1 MAQVVVMP
9 QLGNT
14 VESCLITTWLV
25 QVGDV
30 VDPSTLLCEIETDK
44 SSMEVP
50 AGVAGT
56 VLALLAEEGDDV
68 PVKQPIVVVGQAG
81 ENVEEF
87 LAGSGLPP
95 QTTGEAGEVDE
106 GSSGAS
112 AAGEPVVST
121 RGASAARGTDES
133 AADEQVPAP
142 SVASVEAPAAPSAG
156 TDHAA
161 DGTSPVSPRARGL
174 AAGKG
179 IAAELLA
186 GTGPHGRVIERDVQ
200 SAIAAGPGLT
210 PGARRQAEGFL
221 PGAAG
226 TGIGGRVSREDL
238 ASGSVAEPGSTEATR
253 SVETSQVVSTSSTSG
268 VTGAF
273 PGEYTDTPL
282 KGIRK
287 VIAERM
293 MNSLATSAQLTYT
306 ATAPA
311 AGLLALR
318 KRLKGAAD
326 PDLAAVT
333 IGDLVGYA
341 TVKTLARHEVVNAH
355 LTGPSTGSGQA
366 PVLRKFA
373 NVHLGMAVDTPRG
386 LLVPTL
392 RFADTLTLR
401 DFSRLSKQLANE
413 AIAGSINPD
422 LLGGATFTV
431 SNLGAF
437 GIESF
442 TPLLNVPQVAI
453 LGVDAIFPR
462 AVVNSDGSVGAE
474 QRIGFSLT
482 ADHQVIDG
490 ADAARYLKDLCAAV
504 ADIDLTVLG

>member
-14 VESCLITTWLV
+14 VESCLITSWLV
-25 QVGDV
+25 AVGDG
-30 VDPSTLLCEIETDK
+30 VDANTLLCEIETDK
-44 SSMEVP
+44 STMEVP
-50 AGVAGT
+50 SGVAGT
-56 VLALLAEEGDDV
+56 VLALLAAEGDEV
-68 PVKQPIVVVGQAG
+68 PVKQPIVVVGEPG
-81 ENVEEF
+81 ENIEEL
-87 LAGSGLPP
+87 LAGAGLPP
-95 QTTGEAGEVDE
+95 ATAGEAGEVDE
-106 GSSGAS
+106 SPAAEPAVTPATDAPVAS
-112 AAGEPVVST
+112 DAAPARAAEGEPT
-121 RGASAARGTDES
+121 G
-133 AADEQVPAP
+133 
-142 SVASVEAPAAPSAG
+142 
-156 TDHAA
+156 
-161 DGTSPVSPRARGL
+161 VSPRARGL
-174 AAGKG
+174 AAEQG
-179 IAAELLA
+179 IAAGRLA
-186 GTGPHGRVIERDVQ
+186 GTGPGGRVIARDVEA
-200 SAIAAGPGLT
+200 AIAAGPALT
-210 PGARRQAEGFL
+210 AGARAEASGFVPGAV
-221 PGAAG
+221 G
-226 TGIGGRVSREDL
+226 TGIGGRVTRADL
-238 ASGSVAEPGSTEATR
+238 QAAPAPAGEPAP
-253 SVETSQVVSTSSTSG
+253 
-268 VTGAF
+268 TGASAPVAASSLEF
-273 PGEYTDTPL
+273 PGEVTDTPL

-318 KRLKGAAD
+318 KRLKNAAD
-326 PDLAAVT
+326 PELSGVT

-341 TVKTLARHEVVNAH
+341 TVKTLAKHPVVNAH
-355 LTGPSTGSGQA
+355 LSGG
-366 PVLRKFA
+366 VLRSFA
-373 NVHLGMAVDTPRG
+373 HVHLGMAVDTPRG

-401 DFSRLSKQLANE
+401 QFSVLSKQLAND

-422 LLGGATFTV
+422 LLGGASFTV
-431 SNLGAF
+431 SNLGSF

-462 AVVNSDGSVGAE
+462 AVVNADGSVGAE

-490 ADAARYLKDLCAAV
+490 ADAARYLRDLCAAI

>member
-14 VESCLITTWLV
+14 VESCLVTTWLV
-25 QVGDV
+25 KVGDV
-30 VDPSTLLCEIETDK
+30 VDAATLLCEIETDK
-44 SSMEVP
+44 SAMEVP
-50 AGVAGT
+50 SGVAGT

-68 PVKQPIVVVGQAG
+68 PVKEPLVIVGEPG
-81 ENVEEF
+81 ENIEEL
-87 LAGSGLPP
+87 LAGAGLPP
-95 QTTGEAGEVDE
+95 VTTGEAGEVNE
-106 GSSGAS
+106 SVPEPLTPAVSAS
-112 AAGEPVVST
+112 AA
-121 RGASAARGTDES
+121 
-133 AADEQVPAP
+133 
-142 SVASVEAPAAPSAG
+142 APAAPAVARSDEDSA
-156 TDHAA
+156 
-161 DGTSPVSPRARGL
+161 VSPRARGL
-174 AAGKG
+174 AASQG
-179 IAAELLA
+179 IAAEQLA
-186 GTGPHGRVIERDVQ
+186 GTGPQGRVIERDVQ
-200 SAIAAGPGLT
+200 SAIASGAALT
-210 PGARRQAEGFL
+210 PGARAAAEGFV

-226 TGIGGRVSREDL
+226 TGIGGRVTRADL
-238 ASGSVAEPGSTEATR
+238 AAPVAESAEKSPAVSTGSTSRATA
-253 SVETSQVVSTSSTSG
+253 E
-268 VTGAF
+268 F
-273 PGEYTDTPL
+273 PGEFTDIPL

-311 AGLLALR
+311 SGLLKLR
-318 KRLKGAAD
+318 KRLKNAAD
-326 PDLAAVT
+326 PELAAVT

-341 TVKTLARHEVVNAH
+341 TVKTLAKHAVVNAH
-355 LTGPSTGSGQA
+355 LADGT
-366 PVLRKFA
+366 LRKFA

-392 RFADTLTLR
+392 RFAETLTLR
-401 DFSRLSKQLANE
+401 DFSKRSKQLALD
-413 AIAGSINPD
+413 AIGGSISPD

-462 AVVNSDGSVGAE
+462 AVVNPDGTVGAE

-482 ADHQVIDG
+482 ADHRVIDG

>member
-25 QVGDV
+25 KVGDA
-30 VDPSTLLCEIETDK
+30 VDAATLLCEIETDK
-44 SSMEVP
+44 SAMEVP

-56 VLALLAEEGDDV
+56 VLALLAEEGDEV
-68 PVKQPIVVVGQAG
+68 PVKQPIVVVGAPG
-81 ENVEEF
+81 ESVEEY
-87 LAGSGLPP
+87 LAGAGLPP
-95 QTTGEAGEVDE
+95 RITGEAGEVDE
-106 GSSGAS
+106 STPEPLVPTVADVPEAS
-112 AAGEPVVST
+112 VVEPVET
-121 RGASAARGTDES
+121 K
-133 AADEQVPAP
+133 VP
-142 SVASVEAPAAPSAG
+142 
-156 TDHAA
+156 
-161 DGTSPVSPRARGL
+161 TSPTSGPASGVSPRARGL
-174 AAGKG
+174 AASQG
-179 IAAELLA
+179 IDATRLA
-186 GTGPHGRVIERDVQ
+186 GTGPEGRVIERDVQ
-200 SAIAAGPGLT
+200 AAIAAGPGLT
-210 PGARRQAEGFL
+210 AGARATAKGFV

-226 TGIGGRVSREDL
+226 SGIGGRVTRADL
-238 ASGSVAEPGSTEATR
+238 AAPGTETVPEEAR
-253 SVETSQVVSTSSTSG
+253 ELASEASPR
-268 VTGAF
+268 AADALEF
-273 PGEYTDTPL
+273 PGAVTTSPL

-287 VIAERM
+287 MIAERM

-311 AGLLALR
+311 AGMLALR

-326 PDLAAVT
+326 PELAAIT
-333 IGDLVGYA
+333 LGDLVGYA
-341 TVKTLARHEVVNAH
+341 AVKTLARHATVNSH
-355 LTGPSTGSGQA
+355 LSDG
-366 PVLRKFA
+366 VLTTFA
-373 NVHLGMAVDTPRG
+373 SVHLGMAVDTPRG

-401 DFSRLSKQLANE
+401 DFSKFSKQLAMD
-413 AIAGSINPD
+413 AIAGSISPD

-462 AVVNSDGSVGAE
+462 AVINNDGTVGAE

-482 ADHQVIDG
+482 ADHRVIDG

>member
-25 QVGDV
+25 KVGDV
-30 VDPSTLLCEIETDK
+30 VDAATLLCEIETDK
-44 SSMEVP
+44 SAMEVP
-50 AGVAGT
+50 AGVPGT

-68 PVKQPIVVVGQAG
+68 PVKQPIAVVGQPG
-81 ENVEEF
+81 ESIEEF
-87 LAGSGLPP
+87 LAGAGLPP
-95 QTTGEAGEVDE
+95 VMTGEAGEVDE
-106 GSSGAS
+106 SAPEPLVPASRGTVEPPVAPSSTSGSGSASGSGA
-112 AAGEPVVST
+112 
-121 RGASAARGTDES
+121 
-133 AADEQVPAP
+133 
-142 SVASVEAPAAPSAG
+142 
-156 TDHAA
+156 
-161 DGTSPVSPRARGL
+161 VSPRARGL
-174 AAGKG
+174 AAATG
-179 IAAELLA
+179 IAATQLS
-186 GTGPHGRVIERDVQ
+186 GSGPEGRVIERDVR
-200 SAIAAGPGLT
+200 AAMAAGPGLT
-210 PGARRQAEGFL
+210 AGARAVAEDFV

-226 TGIGGRVSREDL
+226 SGIGGRVTRADL
-238 ASGSVAEPGSTEATR
+238 ADQSP
-253 SVETSQVVSTSSTSG
+253 VETSTSVASTSP
-268 VTGAF
+268 TGPDREF
-273 PGEYTDTPL
+273 PGAVTEAPL

-311 AGLLALR
+311 SGLLALR

-326 PDLAAVT
+326 PELSSITV
-333 IGDLVGYA
+333 GDLVGYA
-341 TVKTLARHEVVNAH
+341 AVKILAKHAAVNSH
-355 LTGPSTGSGQA
+355 LSDG
-366 PVLRKFA
+366 VLRTFA
-373 NVHLGMAVDTPRG
+373 SVHLGMAVDTPRG

-392 RFADTLTLR
+392 RFAETLTLR
-401 DFSRLSKQLANE
+401 DFSRFSKQLAMD
-413 AIAGSINPD
+413 AIGGSISPD

-431 SNLGAF
+431 TNLGAF

-462 AVVNSDGSVGAE
+462 AVINPDGSVGAE

-482 ADHQVIDG
+482 ADHRVIDG
-490 ADAARYLKDLCAAV
+490 ADAARYLRDLSAAV

>member
-25 QVGDV
+25 AVGDEV
-30 VDPSTLLCEIETDK
+30 TESTLLCEIETDK

-50 AGVAGT
+50 AGVSGT
-56 VLALLAEEGDDV
+56 VLALLAAEGDDV
-68 PVKQPIVVVGQAG
+68 PVKQPLVIVGAPG
-81 ENVEEF
+81 EDI
-87 LAGSGLPP
+87 SGLVGGPH
-95 QTTGEAGEVDE
+95 
-106 GSSGAS
+106 
-112 AAGEPVVST
+112 GEP
-121 RGASAARGTDES
+121 AAEPATAEPV
-133 AADEQVPAP
+133 AAEPAAAAVPEPAP
-142 SVASVEAPAAPSAG
+142 ATAGAAAPAPHAG
-156 TDHAA
+156 GA
-161 DGTSPVSPRARGL
+161 VSPRARNL
-174 AAGKG
+174 AASRG
-179 IAAELLA
+179 IAAGQLV
-186 GTGPHGRVIERDVQ
+186 GTGPLGRVIERDVQ
-200 SAIAAGPGLT
+200 AAIAAGPGLT
-210 PGARRQAEGFL
+210 AGARAQAEGFV

-226 TGIGGRVSREDL
+226 TGIGGRVTRADL
-238 ASGSVAEPGSTEATR
+238 AAATAEPA
-253 SVETSQVVSTSSTSG
+253 TSG
-268 VTGAF
+268 GATNPGVEARF
-273 PGEYTDTPL
+273 PGPFTDTPI

-287 VIAERM
+287 VIAGRM
-293 MNSLATSAQLTYT
+293 MHSLASSAQLTYT

-318 KRLKGAAD
+318 RRLKSAAD
-326 PDLAAVT
+326 PELAGVT

-341 TVKTLARHEVVNAH
+341 TVKTLARHHVVNAH
-355 LTGPSTGSGQA
+355 LTEG
-366 PVLRKFA
+366 VLRTFEA
-373 NVHLGMAVDTPRG
+373 VHLGMAVDTPRG

-401 DFSRLSKQLANE
+401 EFSVQSKQLAND
-413 AIAGSINPD
+413 AIGGSINPD

-462 AVVNSDGSVGAE
+462 AVINADGSVGAE

-490 ADAARYLKDLCAAV
+490 ADAARFLKDLCAAIS
-504 ADIDLTVLG
+504 DIDLTVLG

>member
-14 VESCLITTWLV
+14 VESCLITAWLV
-25 QVGDV
+25 KVGDA
-30 VDPSTLLCEIETDK
+30 VDAGTLLCEIETDK

-50 AGVAGT
+50 AGVSGT

-68 PVKQPIVVVGQAG
+68 PVKQPIVVVGEPG
-81 ENVEEF
+81 ESVDEV
-87 LAGSGLPP
+87 LAGAGLPP
-95 QTTGEAGEVDE
+95 LTTGEAGEV
-106 GSSGAS
+106 SGA
-112 AAGEPVVST
+112 AAEPLVPEVTDEPVAT
-121 RGASAARGTDES
+121 ARR
-133 AADEQVPAP
+133 AADEP
-142 SVASVEAPAAPSAG
+142 PAA
-156 TDHAA
+156 
-161 DGTSPVSPRARGL
+161 VSPRARGL
-174 AAGKG
+174 AAAQG
-179 IAAELLA
+179 IAADRL
-186 GTGPHGRVIERDVQ
+186 TGSGPDGRVIERDIRA
-200 SAIAAGPGLT
+200 AIDAGPALTVGARAAAGDFV
-210 PGARRQAEGFL
+210 PGAV
-221 PGAAG
+221 G
-226 TGIGGRVSREDL
+226 TGIGGRVTRADL
-238 ASGSVAEPGSTEATR
+238 AGGGVEAPAAGAAPSAAQASATAPAE
-253 SVETSQVVSTSSTSG
+253 
-268 VTGAF
+268 F
-273 PGEYTDTPL
+273 PGEFTDTPL

-318 KRLKGAAD
+318 KRLKHASD
-326 PDLAAVT
+326 PGLAAVT
-333 IGDLVGYA
+333 IGDLVGFA
-341 TVKTLARHEVVNAH
+341 AVRTLAGHPVVNAH
-355 LTGPSTGSGQA
+355 LSAAEAGPGS
-366 PVLRKFA
+366 VLRTFA

-392 RFADTLTLR
+392 RFADTLSLR
-401 DFSRLSKQLANE
+401 QFATQSKQLAGD
-413 AIAGSINPD
+413 AIGGSINPD

-462 AVVNSDGSVGAE
+462 VVVNADGSVGAE

-482 ADHQVIDG
+482 ADHRVIDG
-490 ADAARYLKDLCAAV
+490 ADAARYLRDLCAAV
-504 ADIDLTVLG
+504 ANIDLTVLG

>member
-25 QVGDV
+25 KVGDA
-30 VDPSTLLCEIETDK
+30 VDAATLLCEIETDK
-44 SSMEVP
+44 SAMEVP

-56 VLALLAEEGDDV
+56 VLALLAEEGDEV
-68 PVKQPIVVVGQAG
+68 PVKQPIVVVGEPG
-81 ENVEEF
+81 ESVEEY
-87 LAGSGLPP
+87 LAGAGLPP

-106 GSSGAS
+106 SWPEPLVPMVAEAGTVAELDEAPIALRLAQGSSTG
-112 AAGEPVVST
+112 
-121 RGASAARGTDES
+121 
-133 AADEQVPAP
+133 
-142 SVASVEAPAAPSAG
+142 
-156 TDHAA
+156 
-161 DGTSPVSPRARGL
+161 VSPRARGL
-174 AAGKG
+174 AASKG
-179 IAAELLA
+179 IDATQLA
-186 GTGPHGRVIERDVQ
+186 GTGPEGRVIERDVQ
-200 SAIAAGPGLT
+200 AAIAAGPGLT
-210 PGARRQAEGFL
+210 AGARAAAEGFV

-226 TGIGGRVSREDL
+226 SGIGGRVTRADL
-238 ASGSVAEPGSTEATR
+238 AGTVAERDEAPAASPSSGAGTVTR
-253 SVETSQVVSTSSTSG
+253 E
-268 VTGAF
+268 F
-273 PGEYTDTPL
+273 PGATTTTPL

-311 AGLLALR
+311 AGMLALR

-326 PDLAAVT
+326 PDLAAIT
-333 IGDLVGYA
+333 LGDLVGYA
-341 TVKTLARHEVVNAH
+341 AVKTLAKHATVNSH
-355 LTGPSTGSGQA
+355 LADPSSGSGT
-366 PVLRKFA
+366 VLTTFA
-373 NVHLGMAVDTPRG
+373 SVHLGMAVDTPRG

-392 RFADTLTLR
+392 RFAETLTLR
-401 DFSRLSKQLANE
+401 DFSKFSKQLAMD
-413 AIAGSINPD
+413 AIAGSISPD
-422 LLGGATFTV
+422 LLSGATFTV

-462 AVVNSDGSVGAE
+462 AVINADGTVGAE

-482 ADHQVIDG
+482 ADHRVIDG

>member
-25 QVGDV
+25 KVGDA
-30 VDPSTLLCEIETDK
+30 VDAATLLCEIETDK
-44 SSMEVP
+44 SAMEVP

-56 VLALLAEEGDDV
+56 VLALLAEEGDEV
-68 PVKQPIVVVGQAG
+68 PVKQPIVVVGDPG
-81 ENVEEF
+81 ENVEEY
-87 LAGSGLPP
+87 LAGAGLPP
-95 QTTGEAGEVDE
+95 VTTGEAGEVNESAPEPLVRAATVPEERPEPAED
-106 GSSGAS
+106 AS
-112 AAGEPVVST
+112 RRAAGV
-121 RGASAARGTDES
+121 
-133 AADEQVPAP
+133 
-142 SVASVEAPAAPSAG
+142 SAG
-156 TDHAA
+156 
-161 DGTSPVSPRARGL
+161 SPVGISPRARGL
-174 AAGKG
+174 AASQG
-179 IAAELLA
+179 IEASRLA
-186 GTGPHGRVIERDVQ
+186 GTGPEGRVIERDVQ
-200 SAIAAGPGLT
+200 AAVAAGPGLT
-210 PGARRQAEGFL
+210 AGARAAAEGFV

-226 TGIGGRVSREDL
+226 SGIGGRVTRADL
-238 ASGSVAEPGSTEATR
+238 ASGPSTVPEEVRELASEPSRRGAD
-253 SVETSQVVSTSSTSG
+253 VE
-268 VTGAF
+268 F
-273 PGEYTDTPL
+273 PGAVTQTPL

-311 AGLLALR
+311 VGMLAMR
-318 KRLKGAAD
+318 KRLKGSSD
-326 PDLAAVT
+326 PELAAIT
-333 IGDLVGYA
+333 LGDLVGYA
-341 TVKTLARHEVVNAH
+341 AVKTLGKHAAVNSH
-355 LTGPSTGSGQA
+355 LSDPSAGSGQA
-366 PVLRKFA
+366 PVLTTFA
-373 NVHLGMAVDTPRG
+373 SVHLGMAVDTPRG

-392 RFADTLTLR
+392 RFAETLTLR
-401 DFSRLSKQLANE
+401 EFSKLSKQLAMD
-413 AIAGSINPD
+413 AIGGSISPD
-422 LLGGATFTV
+422 LLGDATFTV

-462 AVVNSDGSVGAE
+462 AVINPDGSVGAE

-482 ADHQVIDG
+482 ADHRVIDG

>member
-14 VESCLITTWLV
+14 VESCLVTAWLV
-25 QVGDV
+25 KVGDV
-30 VDPSTLLCEIETDK
+30 VDASTLLCEIETDK

-50 AGVAGT
+50 SGVAGT
-56 VLALLAEEGDDV
+56 VLALLAAEGDDV
-68 PVKQPIVVVGQAG
+68 PVKEPLVIV
-81 ENVEEF
+81 
-87 LAGSGLPP
+87 
-95 QTTGEAGEVDE
+95 
-106 GSSGAS
+106 
-112 AAGEPVVST
+112 GEPGEDIAGLVGG
-121 RGASAARGTDES
+121 GA
-133 AADEQVPAP
+133 
-142 SVASVEAPAAPSAG
+142 APATLPDEPEGVEPASG
-156 TDHAA
+156 TVPEEPARNEPASRRAA
-161 DGTSPVSPRARGL
+161 VTDTPAEGISPRARAL
-174 AAGKG
+174 AASQG
-179 IAAELLA
+179 IAADLLA

-200 SAIAAGPGLT
+200 EAIAAGPGLT
-210 PGARRQAEGFL
+210 AGARAEASGFV

-226 TGIGGRVSREDL
+226 TGIGGRVTRADL
-238 ASGSVAEPGSTEATR
+238 AATTTVAEEPARNEPASRSPQGSE
-253 SVETSQVVSTSSTSG
+253 
-268 VTGAF
+268 F
-273 PGEYTDTPL
+273 PGAYTDTPL

-318 KRLKGAAD
+318 KRLKGASD
-326 PDLAAVT
+326 PELAAVT
-333 IGDLVGYA
+333 IGDMVGYA
-341 TVKTLARHEVVNAH
+341 AVRTLLRHPVVNAH
-355 LTGPSTGSGQA
+355 LSGG
-366 PVLRKFA
+366 VLREFA
-373 NVHLGMAVDTPRG
+373 SVHLGMAVDTPRG

-392 RFADTLTLR
+392 QFADTLTLR
-401 DFSRLSKQLANE
+401 DFSVRCKALANA
-413 AIAGSINPD
+413 AIGGSISPD
-422 LLGGATFTV
+422 LLGGASFTV

-437 GIESF
+437 GIEWF

-462 AVVNSDGSVGAE
+462 AVINADGSVGAE

-490 ADAARYLKDLCAAV
+490 ADAARFLKDLCAAV

>member
-14 VESCLITTWLV
+14 VESCLVTTWLV
-25 QVGDV
+25 GVGDV
-30 VDPSTLLCEIETDK
+30 VDASTLLCEIETDK

-50 AGVAGT
+50 AGVSGT

-68 PVKQPIVVVGQAG
+68 PVKQPIVVVGEPG

-87 LAGSGLPP
+87 LAGAGLPP
-95 QTTGEAGEVDE
+95 VATGEAGEVSTSDAPAVPE
-106 GSSGAS
+106 PAPEPLAAAAAPVASAGPSGA
-112 AAGEPVVST
+112 
-121 RGASAARGTDES
+121 
-133 AADEQVPAP
+133 
-142 SVASVEAPAAPSAG
+142 
-156 TDHAA
+156 
-161 DGTSPVSPRARGL
+161 VSPRARAL
-174 AAGKG
+174 ASSQG
-179 IAAELLA
+179 IAAAALA

-200 SAIAAGPGLT
+200 AAMAAGPGLT
-210 PGARRQAEGFL
+210 PGARAEAEGFV

-226 TGIGGRVSREDL
+226 TGIGGRVTRADL
-238 ASGSVAEPGSTEATR
+238 AAPAGVEVSAAPAAVAPAEFP
-253 SVETSQVVSTSSTSG
+253 
-268 VTGAF
+268 GAF
-273 PGEYTDTPL
+273 TDTPL

-287 VIAERM
+287 VISDRM

-318 KRLKGAAD
+318 ARLKGAAD
-326 PDLAAVT
+326 AELAAVT
-333 IGDLVGYA
+333 VGDLVGYA
-341 TVKTLARHEVVNAH
+341 AVRTLARHAVVNAH
-355 LTGPSTGSGQA
+355 LEDNT
-366 PVLRKFA
+366 LRTFA
-373 NVHLGMAVDTPRG
+373 SVHLGMAVDTPRG

-392 RFADTLTLR
+392 RFAETLTLR
-401 DFSRLSKQLANE
+401 DFSKRSKQLALD
-413 AIAGSINPD
+413 AIGGSISPD

-462 AVVNSDGSVGAE
+462 AVVNPDGTVGAE

-482 ADHQVIDG
+482 ADHRVIDG
-490 ADAARYLKDLCAAV
+490 ADAARYLKDLCAAL

>member
-25 QVGDV
+25 AVGDS
-30 VDPSTLLCEIETDK
+30 VDAATLLCEIETDK
-44 SSMEVP
+44 SAMEVP
-50 AGVAGT
+50 AGIAGT
-56 VLALLAEEGDDV
+56 VLALLAEEGDEV
-68 PVKQPIVVVGQAG
+68 PVKQPIAAVGELG
-81 ENVEEF
+81 ESVEEY
-87 LAGSGLPP
+87 LAGAGLPP

-106 GSSGAS
+106 S
-112 AAGEPVVST
+112 AEAGTVADAATVVD
-121 RGASAARGTDES
+121 RD
-133 AADEQVPAP
+133 
-142 SVASVEAPAAPSAG
+142 EAPAASHQAAG
-156 TDHAA
+156 TDSGA
-161 DGTSPVSPRARGL
+161 VSPRARGL
-174 AAGKG
+174 AASQG
-179 IAAELLA
+179 IDARLLA
-186 GTGPHGRVIERDVQ
+186 GTGPAGRVIERDVQ
-200 SAIAAGPGLT
+200 AAIAAGPGLT
-210 PGARRQAEGFL
+210 AGARATAEGFV

-226 TGIGGRVSREDL
+226 SGIGGRVTRADL
-238 ASGSVAEPGSTEATR
+238 AAGATDTVPEEAGERVSEPQRRAATAE
-253 SVETSQVVSTSSTSG
+253 
-268 VTGAF
+268 F
-273 PGEYTDTPL
+273 PGESTTTPL

-318 KRLKGAAD
+318 ERLKGSSD
-326 PDLAAVT
+326 PELSAIT
-333 IGDLVGYA
+333 LGDLVGYA
-341 TVKTLARHEVVNAH
+341 AVKTLARHATVNGH
-355 LTGPSTGSGQA
+355 LSDG
-366 PVLRKFA
+366 VLTTFA
-373 NVHLGMAVDTPRG
+373 SVHLGMAVDTPRG

-401 DFSRLSKQLANE
+401 DFSKYSKQLAMD
-413 AIAGSINPD
+413 AIGGSISPD

-462 AVVNSDGSVGAE
+462 AVIHADGSVGAE

-482 ADHQVIDG
+482 ADHRVIDG

>member
-25 QVGDV
+25 AVGDEV
-30 VDPSTLLCEIETDK
+30 TESTLLCEIETDK

-50 AGVAGT
+50 AGVSGT
-56 VLALLAEEGDDV
+56 VLALLAAEGDDV
-68 PVKQPIVVVGQAG
+68 PVKQPLVIVGAPG
-81 ENVEEF
+81 EDI
-87 LAGSGLPP
+87 SGLVGGAH
-95 QTTGEAGEVDE
+95 GEPAAEPATAEPVAAE
-106 GSSGAS
+106 PAAAAVPEPAS
-112 AAGEPVVST
+112 ATA
-121 RGASAARGTDES
+121 
-133 AADEQVPAP
+133 
-142 SVASVEAPAAPSAG
+142 EAPAPALPDGGSA
-156 TDHAA
+156 
-161 DGTSPVSPRARGL
+161 VSPRARNL
-174 AAGKG
+174 AASQG
-179 IAAELLA
+179 IAAGQLV
-186 GTGPHGRVIERDVQ
+186 GTGPLGRVIERDVQ
-200 SAIAAGPGLT
+200 AAIAAGPGLT
-210 PGARRQAEGFL
+210 AGARAQAGGFV

-226 TGIGGRVSREDL
+226 TGIGGRVTRADL
-238 ASGSVAEPGSTEATR
+238 ASATAEPAASGSATTPEADA
-253 SVETSQVVSTSSTSG
+253 Q
-268 VTGAF
+268 F
-273 PGEYTDTPL
+273 PGGFADTPL

-293 MNSLATSAQLTYT
+293 MHSLGSSAQLTYT

-318 KRLKGAAD
+318 KRLKSAGD
-326 PDLAAVT
+326 PDLAGVT

-341 TVKTLARHEVVNAH
+341 TVKTLAKHAVVNSH
-355 LTGPSTGSGQA
+355 LSEG
-366 PVLRKFA
+366 VLRTFA
-373 NVHLGMAVDTPRG
+373 HVHLGMAVDTPRG

-392 RFADTLTLR
+392 RFADTLSLR
-401 DFSRLSKQLANE
+401 EFSAQSKTLANQ
-413 AIAGSINPD
+413 AIGGSINPD

-462 AVVNSDGSVGAE
+462 AVIHADGSVGAE

-490 ADAARYLKDLCAAV
+490 ADAARYLKDLCAAI